1 MVQGIIEKIYYLI
14 LIFILI
20 ICGIACNPI
29 RHAYKEPIKEKGADY
44 LFEQLKKHELKFT
57 WFSTKF
63 SADVYYDKK
72 KNSLSGNLRIK
83 KDSAIWVSITPILGI
98 EVARVLI
105 TTDSVKILD
114 RTQNTCFLGNFKYIY
129 SLLKTEFDFDMLQSF
144 IIGNDFTYYENDKFK
159 ASIENKQYK
168 LSTVGRGKLKKFV
181 HGNENMKILLQD
193 IWLEPDSF
201 KITKSLI
208 KELKENRKLEVKYAD
223 FKNVD
228 GQVFPFTEK
237 FEINADKKEMKI
249 NIDFERVSINKVLEM
264 PFNIPSKYTI
274 IYEYGKNNQE

>member
-1 MVQGIIEKIYYLI
+1 MSKGIREIKSLNYYLI
-14 LIFILI
+14 FVFALCVI
-20 ICGIACNPI
+20 GCNPV

-44 LFEQLKKHELKFT
+44 IFEQLKKHELKFA

-63 SADVYYDKK
+63 STDVYYGKK
-72 KNSLSGNLRIK
+72 KNSLSGTLRIK

-105 TTDSVKILD
+105 TTDSVKILN
-114 RTQNTCFLGNFKYIY
+114 RTDNTCFLGNFKYIY

-159 ASIENKQYK
+159 ATIENKQYK

-208 KELKENRKLEVKYAD
+208 KELKENRKLEARYSD
-223 FKNVD
+223 FKD
-228 GQVFPFTEK
+228 IGGQMFPLTEK

-249 NIDFERVSINKVLEM
+249 NIDFERVSVNKVQEL

-274 IYEYGKNNQE
+274 IYEYGKK